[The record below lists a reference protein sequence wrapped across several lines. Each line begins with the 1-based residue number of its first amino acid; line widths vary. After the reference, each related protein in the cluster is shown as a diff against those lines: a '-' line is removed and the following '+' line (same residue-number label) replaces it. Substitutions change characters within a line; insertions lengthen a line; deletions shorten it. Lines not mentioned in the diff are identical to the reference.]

1 MSHPARTLPPLASPG
16 ITAPPPVHIEIAP
29 EEIAS
34 VTVSDALSALDL
46 VIHEARVVVSN
57 PTRYEGSAERQQRL
71 HQQDRRHLVRLLAV
85 RDLIAGQGA

>member
-16 ITAPPPVHIEIAP
+16 ITAPSPVHIEIAP
-29 EEIAS
+29 EEVAS

-46 VIHEARVVVSN
+46 VIHEARVVASN
-57 PTRYEGSAERQQRL
+57 PTRYEGGTERQQRL

-85 RDLIAGQGA
+85 REVLVGQGA

>member
-16 ITAPPPVHIEIAP
+16 ITAPPPVHIEIAT
-29 EEIAS
+29 EEVAS
-34 VTVSDALSALDL
+34 VSVSDALSALDL
-46 VIHEARVVVSN
+46 AIHDARVVASN
-57 PTRYEGSAERQQRL
+57 PSRYEGSAERQQRL